1 MAYLRE
7 FEQLLLFTLL
17 RLGEPAYG
25 VTIRREIEG
34 RTGRRVSPGAI
45 YTGLKRL
52 ERRGLVS
59 SWLGEPTAVRGGKR
73 KRYYR
78 LEAAGRESLRLA
90 QEARQRMTE
99 GLTIQLGGAVGTR

>member
-17 RLGEPAYG
+17 RLDEPAYG
-25 VTIRREIEG
+25 VTIRRDIEQ

-45 YTGLKRL
+45 YTGLRRL
-52 ERRGLVS
+52 ERRELVT
-59 SWLGEPTAVRGGKR
+59 SWLGEPTPVRGGKR

-90 QEARQRMTE
+90 QEERRRVTE
-99 GLTIQLGGAVGTR
+99 GLTVQLETR